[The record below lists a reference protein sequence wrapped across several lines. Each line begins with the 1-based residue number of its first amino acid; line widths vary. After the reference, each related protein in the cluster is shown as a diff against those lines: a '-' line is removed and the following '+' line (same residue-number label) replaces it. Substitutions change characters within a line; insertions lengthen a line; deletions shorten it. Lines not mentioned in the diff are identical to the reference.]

1 MKLWVTCG
9 VLLAALSANVSH
21 AQWTGKAEAGIV
33 ASRGNTDS
41 DAANFK
47 TDFALEHGNW
57 LHQFGATAVYASDD
71 TGTTGQRWE
80 ARQQADY
87 DFSPKNFW
95 FESLRYENDRFSG
108 FTYQAT
114 LASGVGHRFYDDATT
129 KLSAQIGVGYKDSET
144 RDALADDGI
153 TIIPGERERQ
163 VIGQGKADF
172 EHVLTDTTKVIDK
185 FVAEAGSDNTFM
197 QNDASL
203 QVRILGALA
212 LAVGVTVRYNTDPP
226 VGFSHT
232 DTLTTLNL
240 VYELK

>member
-1 MKLWVTCG
+1 MKKWVALGC
-9 VLLAALSANVSH
+9 LLAGLSANVSY

-41 DAANFK
+41 DAGNFK
-47 TDFALEHGNW
+47 TDFTFKHAKW
-57 LHQFGATAVYASDD
+57 VHQLGATAVYASDD

-80 ARQQADY
+80 LRQQSDY
-87 DFSPKNFW
+87 DFSVKNFL

-114 LASGVGHRFYDDATT
+114 LASGVGHRFFDDATT
-129 KLSAQIGVGYKDSET
+129 KFSAQIGVGYKDSET

-153 TIIPGERERQ
+153 TIIPGERQQEL
-163 VIGQGKADF
+163 IGQGKADF
-172 EHVLTDTTKVIDK
+172 EHVLTDTTKVLDK
-185 FVAEAGSDNTFM
+185 FVIEAGSQNTFV
-197 QNDASL
+197 QNDLSL
-203 QVRILGALA
+203 QVRVLGALA

-226 VGFSHT
+226 VGFSKT